1 MRVLWT
7 VVKVALALALVIPV
21 SIIVLATAL
30 SIFGAL
36 LGLAIMVLKFAV
48 AGLIVWGLFRL
59 ARGIFGRP
67 SPRAQSSDLRQLPAV
82 DPYYEAAKR
91 ELDRELGH
99 VTR

>member
-30 SIFGAL
+30 SIFGAI
-36 LGLAIMVLKFAV
+36 LGLAILVLKVAV
-48 AGLIVWGLFRL
+48 AGLIAWGLFRL
-59 ARGIFGRP
+59 VRGLFGAR
-67 SPRAQSSDLRQLPAV
+67 SPNTEPADMRTLPAT

-99 VTR
+99 ASR

>member
-7 VVKVALALALVIPV
+7 VLKVALALALVIPV
-21 SIIVLATAL
+21 SIIVLGTAL

-36 LGLAIMVLKFAV
+36 LGLAIVVLKVAV
-48 AGLIVWGLFRL
+48 AGFMVWGAFRL
-59 ARGIFGRP
+59 LRALFGRRSP
-67 SPRAQSSDLRQLPAV
+67 SPAPSEVRQLPAI

-99 VTR
+99 ASR

>member
-1 MRVLWT
+1 MRVFWT
-7 VVKVALALALVIPV
+7 VLKVVLALALVIPV

-36 LGLAIMVLKFAV
+36 LGLAILVLKVAV
-48 AGLIVWGLFRL
+48 VGLIAWGVLRL
-59 ARGIFGRP
+59 VRALLWGRSPHRGPDEVG
-67 SPRAQSSDLRQLPAV
+67 QLPAT

-99 VTR
+99 ASR